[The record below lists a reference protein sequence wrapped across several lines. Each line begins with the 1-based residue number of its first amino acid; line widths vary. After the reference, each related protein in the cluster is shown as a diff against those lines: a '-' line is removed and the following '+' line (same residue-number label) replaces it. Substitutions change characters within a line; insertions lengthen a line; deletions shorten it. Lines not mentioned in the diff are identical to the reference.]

1 MAWAGTTTFIDNFA
15 RAQAFTTT
23 PGMNG
28 WTAVLTGT
36 TPTAVCVTEDGGG
49 FGLATTNTS
58 ESQLAVLYHNDVL
71 AFDVRKIHQAWWVIK
86 MGTVDAVTNV
96 AVGLASAHNTTLDS
110 VATNAWFRLIGA
122 TSTTAIVVE
131 TDDATHDQDDVAT
144 GTTLSTTY
152 KKFLIDFTQG
162 LADVRF
168 FIDGARVAS
177 GTTFN
182 MSSLGAGLNV
192 QPYLSFG
199 KASGTGILQVYGA
212 QFGISYN
219 WSYGA

>member
-1 MAWAGTTTFIDNFA
+1 MAWAGVKTFIDNFD

-36 TPTAVCVTEDGGG
+36 TPTAVCFTEDGGG
-49 FGLATTNTS
+49 AGLATTNTS
-58 ESQLAVLYHNDVL
+58 EAQLAVLYQNDVL
-71 AFDVRKIHQAWWVIK
+71 MYDVRKIHQAWWVLK
-86 MGTVDAVTNV
+86 MGTVDSVTNV

-122 TSTTAIVVE
+122 TSTTNIVVE
-131 TDDATHDQDDVAT
+131 TDDATNDTDDKAA
-144 GTTLSTTY
+144 GTLSTVY
-152 KKFLIDFTQG
+152 KKFLVDFTQG

-199 KASGTGILQVYGA
+199 KASGTGILQCYCA
-212 QFGISYN
+212 QFGITYD